1 MLIPLANIY
10 SFVIGITSKYNIDES
25 HGLRHSMDAFKYSE
39 ILFNS
44 EKNIEPLIIKDER
57 IIYTSALL
65 HDMCDKKYM
74 PEMDGIKDIKHFLKS
89 NAYYDEE
96 IDSIIS
102 IISNVSYSKIKKNG
116 MPNLNTNQYAFNIV
130 RESDLLCA
138 YDVDRCIIYD
148 MMKKGSR
155 YEDAFIDAKN
165 LFNKRVFKHF
175 DDKLFSTK
183 TGIEI
188 ANDLEIQSKERIKEI
203 EKTLSNI
210 KTKS

>member
-1 MLIPLANIY
+1 
-10 SFVIGITSKYNIDES
+10 
-25 HGLRHSMDAFKYSE
+25 
-39 ILFNS
+39 
-44 EKNIEPLIIKDER
+44 
-57 IIYTSALL
+57 
-65 HDMCDKKYM
+65 
-74 PEMDGIKDIKHFLKS
+74 MDGIKDIKHFLKS

-165 LFNKRVFKHF
+165 LFDKRVFKHF

-188 ANDLEIQSKERIKEI
+188 ANDLEIQSKERKKEI
-203 EKTLSNI
+203 EKTISKI
-210 KTKS
+210 RTKN

>member
-10 SFVIGITSKYNIDES
+10 NFVIGITSKYNIDES

-74 PEMDGIKDIKHFLKS
+74 SEIDGIKDIEFFLKS
-89 NAYYDEE
+89 NTYHEEE

-116 MPNLNTNQYAFNIV
+116 MPNLNTKQYAFNIV

-148 MMKKGSR
+148 MMRKGSR
-155 YEDAFIDAKN
+155 YEDAFIDATK
-165 LFNKRVFKHF
+165 LFDKRVFKHF

-188 ANDLEIQSKERIKEI
+188 ANDLEIQSRERIKEI

-210 KTKS
+210 RTKN